1 MEAKGKK
8 GLGKAGAWPTRKE
21 ENEHA
26 QKWKRMKSRTCMA
39 QRDSMGMA
47 DPSNQ
52 MQMNKKKQ
60 GIIAPIE
67 MEIKQELIHS
77 DQPA

>member
-1 MEAKGKK
+1 MEAKGKKK

-39 QRDSMGMA
+39 QRDRYGY
-47 DPSNQ
+47 
-52 MQMNKKKQ
+52 
-60 GIIAPIE
+60 G
-67 MEIKQELIHS
+67 
-77 DQPA
+77 